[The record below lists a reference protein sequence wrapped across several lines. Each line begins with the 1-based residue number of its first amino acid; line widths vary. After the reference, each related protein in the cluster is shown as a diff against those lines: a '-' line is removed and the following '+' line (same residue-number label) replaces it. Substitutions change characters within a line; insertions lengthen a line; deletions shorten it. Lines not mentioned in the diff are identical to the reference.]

1 MTELTTAACKV
12 VFVPADL
19 ANLTECRNILQV
31 CDDTFGTVDILVNAG
46 ATTARGSIY
55 DTTPEDYDRMMN
67 VNTRAPFFLMQDA
80 ARIMERDA
88 TNKKQRG
95 GDGGGSII
103 NISSTLSYGSMPM
116 LSAYGMS
123 KGALNIATK
132 NIAYTLMWSKIRV
145 NAIAI
150 GWMDS
155 PGEDAIQRLGSGSA
169 TADWKQ
175 TGESNQPFG
184 RLLKTDEVA
193 RCIGFCASDESGMMT
208 GSVIDFDQS
217 VLGAGN
223 APVPPPKNTWPRPHW
238 MKFKF
243 NDDDKKDGDD
253 KEDDATTKTSNKTT
267 TKRSNDKTKST
278 SSKRSQGK
286 QEKPKT
292 TGASSKKVVAV
303 KKTKISKQVIKTK
316 KNKELISKEVTPK
329 VTKKIVAAAA
339 ASAAATKP
347 RSRTMQKF
355 IEQQQQQLEQITKA
369 AVTPSKAST
378 TKRSNDKSTKR
389 SPGKKEKPKTTG
401 TSSKKVV
408 VAAKKTKSS
417 KPVVKKKNAAVV
429 SKKATPKAAVTP
441 SKASVPV
448 TKKTGKK
455 QKAVAVPKELQSYC
469 GESDYWSLNKAQL
482 GSGSARK
489 RKPKQVMSL

>member
-1 MTELTTAACKV
+1 MPPKKKSKTQKKDPVNDEVHVDDDIDDNRSSLKGKIAVITGGTQGLGEATARLFRKRGCSGIVITSRNAQRGRKLATELSTATCKV
-12 VFVPADL
+12 VFVQADL
-19 ANLTECRNILQV
+19 ANLNECRNILQV
-31 CDDTFGTVDILVNAG
+31 CDETFGTVDILVNAG
-46 ATTARGSIY
+46 ATSARGSIY
-55 DTTPEDYDRMMN
+55 DTTPDDYDRMMN

-103 NISSTLSYGSMPM
+103 NISSTASYGSMPM
-116 LSAYGMS
+116 ISAYGMS

-208 GSVIDFDQS
+208 GCVIDFDQS
-217 VLGAGN
+217 VFGAGN

-253 KEDDATTKTSNKTT
+253 KADDATTKTSNKTT
-267 TKRSNDKTKST
+267 TKRSNDKTNST
-278 SSKRSQGK
+278 SNKRSQ
-286 QEKPKT
+286 
-292 TGASSKKVVAV
+292 
-303 KKTKISKQVIKTK
+303 
-316 KNKELISKEVTPK
+316 
-329 VTKKIVAAAA
+329 
-339 ASAAATKP
+339 
-347 RSRTMQKF
+347 
-355 IEQQQQQLEQITKA
+355 
-369 AVTPSKAST
+369 
-378 TKRSNDKSTKR
+378 
-389 SPGKKEKPKTTG
+389 GKKEKPKTTG
-401 TSSKKVV
+401 TSSKTVV
-408 VAAKKTKSS
+408 TAKKTKIS
-417 KPVVKKKNAAVV
+417 KPVVKKKNTAVV

-448 TKKTGKK
+448 TKKTSQK
-455 QKAVAVPKELQSYC
+455 QKAAPVPKELQSYC
-469 GESDYWSLNKAQL
+469 GESDYWSLNKTQL
-482 GSGSARK
+482 GSGSTRK
-489 RKPKQVMSL
+489 RKPKKVMSL